1 MTFLAHGRRSSL
13 TSHFQRVAP
22 VIPHGLAGVF
32 LCYSTRLPDG
42 LLLSSPVG
50 LLGMT
55 VSAMNAHYSVN
66 SFAWLMPRPNKLFF
80 HFLLH
85 FVTSSGPGSPRRT
98 VVTTTRTHGHPKT
111 SSLVGAQPQSH

>member
-1 MTFLAHGRRSSL
+1 MTFLAHVLRLPRCDLFLPTGSPRLRKK
-13 TSHFQRVAP
+13 
-22 VIPHGLAGVF
+22 AGVF
-32 LCYSTRLPDG
+32 LCYETVLPDG

-85 FVTSSGPGSPRRT
+85 FVTSSGPGCPRRT
-98 VVTTTRTHGHPKT
+98 VVTTTRTHGHP
-111 SSLVGAQPQSH
+111 